1 MTRTF
6 IAAIAIAVTLSGCNF
21 NASLSNRLNVS
32 RSSIV
37 RDGDV
42 KVVNESN
49 PGQELDIKKFI
60 RYGKYTVFEFTSD
73 F

>member
-1 MTRTF
+1 MTRAL
-6 IAAIAIAVTLSGCNF
+6 IAAFAIAFCLSGCGF
-21 NASLSNRLNVS
+21 NNSLSNRLHVS

-49 PGQELDIKKFI
+49 PGKELDIKKFI